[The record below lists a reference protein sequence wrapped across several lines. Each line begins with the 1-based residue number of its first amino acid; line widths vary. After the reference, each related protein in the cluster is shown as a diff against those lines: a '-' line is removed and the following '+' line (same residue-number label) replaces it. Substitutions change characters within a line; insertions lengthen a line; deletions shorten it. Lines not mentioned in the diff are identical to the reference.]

1 MNAPLPV
8 NLMLVE
14 DERVIAFDLKNQL
27 QSFGYKVG
35 AVLASGEQAID
46 RVADLA
52 PDLVLMDIHLEGAL
66 DGIDAALQIQ
76 TRHRVPVVF
85 LTAYAEDD
93 TLRRALDCRPFG
105 YLVKP
110 CEPRELHATIQM
122 ALARREVE
130 VNVERSEQ
138 LFKLALDAAS
148 LGVLEW
154 RGDTMRLHGDGH
166 LRALFGDR
174 PVPLDETWEVFL
186 SRVDQDDRGGIS
198 GALNRALDSGD
209 PIRVEFRTA
218 GNGGARCLEAHA
230 RAYGSSPGERRVVG
244 ILQDVTQRRLDEEA
258 LRRSSVVFHT
268 MAEAI
273 VISDRQRRIVAVNAA
288 YTRITG
294 HAERGVIGLD
304 TEAVLGTGHDD
315 AFYDALV
322 ASSGTGYWQGEVLCR
337 RASGDCFPAWQSIS
351 AVLSEAGRVTHF
363 VMALSDFTAI
373 HQIEEKLNHLAHHDV
388 LTDLPNRLLFDD
400 RFEQAI
406 EQARRTQQRCTLLFL
421 DLDSFK
427 VVNDT
432 LGHAV
437 GDHLLRAVAQR
448 LRETLRR
455 SDTLARLGGD
465 EFVVLSGTAQP
476 DDASRLALKLLNA
489 LSEPFDL
496 GGEQIRISASI
507 GIAVFPDHGVDRNVL
522 MRAADIAMYSAKAQ
536 GRGRFR
542 FFSEDMSERTQERMQ
557 MEQGLRRAI
566 DADALEVHYQP
577 QLRLCDRHIVGVE
590 ALVRWP
596 HPEWGMV
603 SPSRFVPVAEESGI
617 IETMGLWVLRR
628 ACRDI
633 VGLANS
639 EGGQM
644 RLAVNVSVRQFLND
658 DFVAQVLG
666 VMAETGFPAESLEL
680 EITEST
686 LQVIERSAGVLD
698 ALKRLGV
705 SIGIDDFG
713 TGYSSLSVLRD
724 LPIDRI
730 KIDRSFIVDL
740 TDSDDARSMINAM
753 LTLGRSLR
761 MSTIAEGIELDAQ
774 ARLLGELGCS
784 EGQGFLFARPLP
796 LDALRRL
803 IARRA

>member
-1 MNAPLPV
+1 MTDANVTCRVL
-8 NLMLVE
+8 LVE
-14 DERVIAFDLKNQL
+14 DIETEAQLVTKHLRRVSGWRFIIEHHDRLTPGLERARDENFDVVLLDLNLPDGAGLEVCQRMRKAAPQTPIIVLTNQTSVELGTKALREGAQDYLIKREVDGPLLGRAIRYAIERTRVDRALRESEQRYALAVAGANDGIWDWRIREDDVYFSPRWKSILGYTEGEIADQVREWFERVDHRDRERFDEALNQ
-27 QSFGYKVG
+27 
-35 AVLASGEQAID
+35 
-46 RVADLA
+46 
-52 PDLVLMDIHLEGAL
+52 HLEGRAAYFECEYRMITKGGETRWVSSRGIAVRDDLGTPLRMAGSMTDITRRKQTEARLLHEAMHDAL
-66 DGIDAALQIQ
+66 TGLPNRI
-76 TRHRVPVVF
+76 
-85 LTAYAEDD
+85 
-93 TLRRALDCRPFG
+93 
-105 YLVKP
+105 
-110 CEPRELHATIQM
+110 
-122 ALARREVE
+122 
-130 VNVERSEQ
+130 
-138 LFKLALDAAS
+138 LFTD
-148 LGVLEW
+148 
-154 RGDTMRLHGDGH
+154 
-166 LRALFGDR
+166 
-174 PVPLDETWEVFL
+174 
-186 SRVDQDDRGGIS
+186 
-198 GALNRALDSGD
+198 
-209 PIRVEFRTA
+209 
-218 GNGGARCLEAHA
+218 
-230 RAYGSSPGERRVVG
+230 
-244 ILQDVTQRRLDEEA
+244 RLDLA
-258 LRRSSVVFHT
+258 LRRF
-268 MAEAI
+268 
-273 VISDRQRRIVAVNAA
+273 RRDP
-288 YTRITG
+288 TK
-294 HAERGVIGLD
+294 LF
-304 TEAVLGTGHDD
+304 AVL
-315 AFYDALV
+315 F
-322 ASSGTGYWQGEVLCR
+322 
-337 RASGDCFPAWQSIS
+337 F
-351 AVLSEAGRVTHF
+351 
-363 VMALSDFTAI
+363 
-373 HQIEEKLNHLAHHDV
+373 
-388 LTDLPNRLLFDD
+388 DLD
-400 RFEQAI
+400 RF
-406 EQARRTQQRCTLLFL
+406 
-421 DLDSFK
+421 K
-427 VVNDT
+427 HVNDS

-437 GDHLLRAVAQR
+437 GDELLAQVAGR
-448 LRETLRR
+448 ILGCLRPG
-455 SDTLARLGGD
+455 DTLARLGGD

-730 KIDRSFIVDL
+730 KIDRIKIDRSFIVDL